1 MNNAYFVEALAW
13 LINTLFGLYIL
24 VVLLRLLLQWVRASF
39 YNPVAQFIVKVT
51 NPPLKPLRRIIPGFG
66 GIDFASITLL
76 VLLQAINLTIVAML
90 LNEPIHPGILAVK
103 TIVELLS
110 LTLNVFLFS
119 ILIQVILS
127 WVNPGY
133 NPATALLF
141 SLNEPLL
148 APARRLIPPIA
159 GIDLSPIAVIILLQ
173 LLKMLLIPSVA
184 QLVALF

>member
-1 MNNAYFVEALAW
+1 MDNSYFVNAMVW

-51 NPPLKPLRRIIPGFG
+51 NPPLKPLRRIVPGFG
-66 GIDFASITLL
+66 GIDFASI
-76 VLLQAINLTIVAML
+76 VLLLLLQIVNLMVVAL
-90 LNEPIHPGILAVK
+90 LLQQSIHPGILFVL

-119 ILIQVILS
+119 ILIQVVLS

-133 NPATALLF
+133 NPATALLY

-148 APARRLIPPIA
+148 APARRLIPPIG
-159 GIDLSPIAVIILLQ
+159 GIDLSPIAVMILLQ
-173 LLKMLLIPSVA
+173 LLKMLLIPFIA
-184 QLVALF
+184 QLAALF